1 MYQALYRKYR
11 PQTFDAVIGQN
22 HITQTLINQVKTG
35 NVSHA
40 YLFTGSRGIGK
51 TTCAKIFA
59 KAMNCLNPQN
69 GSPCGEC
76 EVCQALSQPNSTDIV
91 EMDAA
96 SNNRVDEIRDLR
108 EKVKYPP
115 IVAKKKVYII
125 DEVHMLTDSAF
136 NALLKTLEE
145 PPAHV
150 VFILATTEIH
160 KLPATILSRCTRFD
174 FRLVELDDLKQFLTG
189 IFSQAGITCDEDS
202 LLAICKA
209 GEGSVRDT
217 LSIADSVSAYC
228 SQHIT
233 YDKTVDV
240 LGLSSIEIV
249 HNIINAMLDG
259 DIKGL
264 FDAIKHSLDQSKNIS
279 VLTKELCENLKNI
292 ILIKSGVTD
301 PKTLNLM
308 PSDVEKISPLASKAD
323 MAMLSTMFEKLS
335 AVELDLKFSLNPR
348 IMLESTCLA
357 CMTEKK
363 TNFVASAPKSESAS
377 AQPVTGTLATPKAQN
392 TTQPVDA
399 PRPADTPAQ
408 PIDTSKSTDV
418 PIQSVADTSNSAPV
432 TMTKSASASVQPVV
446 GAPSTNVDRLWGY
459 VLLGTKERGLF
470 ALYTSLDAVDSVK
483 LVGDTIELVT
493 HDKSSY
499 DIIADP
505 DRKNIILDIARG
517 VDSAV
522 ANINITYDDSIKSTD
537 EIINKLRNE
546 FGDLLKIK
554 K

>member
-40 YLFTGSRGIGK
+40 YLFTGSRGVGK

-174 FRLVELDDLKQFLTG
+174 FRLVELDDLRQFLAG

-249 HNIINAMLDG
+249 YNIINAVLDG

-264 FDAIKHSLDQSKNIS
+264 FDSIKRSLDQSKNIS
-279 VLTKELCENLKNI
+279 VLCKELCENLKNI

-323 MAMLSTMFEKLS
+323 MPMLSAMFEKLS

-348 IMLESTCLA
+348 IMLESACLA

-363 TNFVASAPKSESAS
+363 TNFVATPTPAVTPKDLPSTQPVVNTPKSADVP
-377 AQPVTGTLATPKAQN
+377 AQPVA
-392 TTQPVDA
+392 
-399 PRPADTPAQ
+399 
-408 PIDTSKSTDV
+408 ST
-418 PIQSVADTSNSAPV
+418 
-432 TMTKSASASVQPVV
+432 
-446 GAPSTNVDRLWGY
+446 PSTNVDRLWGY

-505 DRKNIILDIARG
+505 DRKNTILDIARG
-517 VDSAV
+517 VDSTV

>member
-40 YLFTGSRGIGK
+40 YLFTGSRGVGK

-76 EVCQALSQPNSTDIV
+76 EVCQALSQQNSTDIV

-115 IVAKKKVYII
+115 IIAKKKVYII

-174 FRLVELDDLKQFLTG
+174 FRLVELSELKQFLAN
-189 IFSQAGITCDEDS
+189 IFDQAGITCDDDS

-233 YDKTVDV
+233 YAKTIDV

-249 HNIINAMLDG
+249 YNIINAILSG
-259 DIKGL
+259 DVKGL

-279 VLTKELCENLKNI
+279 ILCKELCENLKNI

-323 MAMLSTMFEKLS
+323 MSLLSAIFEKLS

-348 IMLESTCLA
+348 IMLESACLA

-363 TNFVASAPKSESAS
+363 TDFVPAQSLASQSE
-377 AQPVTGTLATPKAQN
+377 PTLASKEPTAMPAPVVDTPEPAP
-392 TTQPVDA
+392 TQPV
-399 PRPADTPAQ
+399 
-408 PIDTSKSTDV
+408 
-418 PIQSVADTSNSAPV
+418 
-432 TMTKSASASVQPVV
+432 
-446 GAPSTNVDRLWGY
+446 GTNVDRLWGY
-459 VLLGTKERGLF
+459 VLRGTKERGLF
-470 ALYTSLDAVDSVK
+470 ALYTSLDAVDSVS

-499 DIIADP
+499 DIITDP
-505 DRKNIILDIARG
+505 DRKNVILDIARG
-517 VDSAV
+517 VDATV
-522 ANINITYDDSIKSTD
+522 ADVNITYDDSIKSTD